1 MMNNLPKI
9 LFYGYGNPGRQD
21 DGVGISFTEQLSD
34 WAKMKGFKNIDFDSN
49 YQLNIED
56 AENISSYDIV
66 IFVDASQEKDISDF
80 DIAQVKPSCEVN
92 FTMHAVSPSF
102 ILNLCSEIKK
112 QIPQALL
119 LQIKGYKWE
128 FQQLLSERAE
138 LNLQKAIT
146 FIKNK
151 LEKYLEKSNLD
162 RNYSKIFL
170 K

>member
-1 MMNNLPKI
+1 
-9 LFYGYGNPGRQD
+9 
-21 DGVGISFTEQLSD
+21 
-34 WAKMKGFKNIDFDSN
+34 
-49 YQLNIED
+49 
-56 AENISSYDIV
+56 
-66 IFVDASQEKDISDF
+66 
-80 DIAQVKPSCEVN
+80 
-92 FTMHAVSPSF
+92 
-102 ILNLCSEIKK
+102 LNLCSEIKK